1 MLSRR
6 RHHLQ
11 ERIIRERRRRRRRG
25 LVDADDVLRPVQR
38 LSRILVLLRPAQTKR
53 AHDENARAPPSAGE
67 RPRVH
72 HRERG
77 KNQRVQGEHAQ
88 DHHSGEHAERTQ
100 RHERRQRGRAERTRG
115 RQRRHENRV
124 QRAFHRVPDPVRQ
137 RRGLSRALKLVEGLM
152 KRVHEHEDVVRAD
165 PENNEDDQEV
175 DELEEDDLAHD
186 AEQEKRDEDGAHGH
200 AHRRERDQH
209 APRVVRHVH
218 PDADEGQD
226 REPQV
231 LIRDELPLF
240 FHDRL
245 GEPVHL
251 DALVRRRRERR
262 FALERRLQERLFHPK
277 VQLQLVADLDDEVVP
292 RLALRLLRDVRVS
305 VPRQRKPEEV
315 KALDVLRLQVRRAP
329 RGVEKIR
336 QQLGGVGQRGV
347 DTRPSVL
354 Y

>member
-1 MLSRR
+1 
-6 RHHLQ
+6 
-11 ERIIRERRRRRRRG
+11 
-25 LVDADDVLRPVQR
+25 
-38 LSRILVLLRPAQTKR
+38 
-53 AHDENARAPPSAGE
+53 
-67 RPRVH
+67 
-72 HRERG
+72 
-77 KNQRVQGEHAQ
+77 
-88 DHHSGEHAERTQ
+88 
-100 RHERRQRGRAERTRG
+100 
-115 RQRRHENRV
+115 
-124 QRAFHRVPDPVRQ
+124 
-137 RRGLSRALKLVEGLM
+137 M